1 MDDVQKK
8 VVAALKVNKD
18 CLTDHSRLKSVL
30 TDVIPGDR
38 IHTNLIMNAYDDQIF
53 KRFFEPDI
61 TLAMLQ
67 FIPSLVS
74 GYGISEEN
82 ALWSVVTWCYVF
94 SKIDVAEALLNF
106 KTGKSISTSTQ
117 AGSLTMIDPNNE
129 TGEIELKMYKAGV
142 DFPVGTLRVTVVFD
156 YNEDD
161 EDHDR
166 YYVRCHIGKKPTK
179 LEDYIELRSQT
190 YIELEKGEYVEFS
203 KAWDYVPKRITYEL
217 VGD

>member
-8 VVAALKVNKD
+8 IVTALKGNKE

-30 TDVIPGDR
+30 ADVIPGDR

-94 SKIDVAEALLNF
+94 SRIDVAEALLNF
-106 KTGKSISTSTQ
+106 KSGPTIIENKGK
-117 AGSLTMIDPNNE
+117 AGSQNVINPDNE
-129 TGEIELKMYKAGV
+129 CGEVELMMYKAGL
-142 DFPVGTLRVTVVFD
+142 DFPVGTLRILID
-156 YNEDD
+156 YEESPGHDD
-161 EDHDR
+161 P
-166 YYVRCHIGKKPTK
+166 YITCYIGKNPND
-179 LEDYIELRSQT
+179 LRGAIYLRRQSYIE
-190 YIELEKGEYVEFS
+190 IKKGEYIEFQKS
-203 KAWDYVPKRITYEL
+203 LSYYTPISIRYEK

>member
-8 VVAALKVNKD
+8 IVTALKGNKE

-30 TDVIPGDR
+30 SDVIPGDR

-61 TLAMLQ
+61 TLAMLH

-94 SKIDVAEALLNF
+94 SRIDVAEALLNF
-106 KTGKSISTSTQ
+106 KGSKTSS
-117 AGSLTMIDPNNE
+117 ASKPLSNSVMIDPNND

-142 DFPVGTLRVTVVFD
+142 DFPVGTLRVTIEFE

-161 EDHDR
+161 KDYDR
-166 YYVRCHIGKKPTK
+166 YYVSCHIGKKPTK
-179 LEDYIELRSQT
+179 LEEYIGLRTQSYLEIQKGDYIEF
-190 YIELEKGEYVEFS
+190 K
-203 KAWDYVPKRITYEL
+203 KAFDYTPKVIRYEV